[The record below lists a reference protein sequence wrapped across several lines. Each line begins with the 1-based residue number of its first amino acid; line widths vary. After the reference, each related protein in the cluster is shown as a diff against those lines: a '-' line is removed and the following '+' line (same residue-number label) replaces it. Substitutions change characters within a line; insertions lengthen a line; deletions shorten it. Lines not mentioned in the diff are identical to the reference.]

1 MTLDSQMLLMT
12 FNFLLFFSAD
22 AFVFFGK
29 QKGCNLDG
37 WIWME
42 KKTTKSNI
50 QHGLHVAIIILRIQ
64 NKKKYSKFPK

>member
-37 WIWME
+37 EEDYKI
-42 KKTTKSNI
+42 
-50 QHGLHVAIIILRIQ
+50 
-64 NKKKYSKFPK
+64 KYPTWTACGYNYSENSK